1 MALLKAGPLGV
12 DIRISRVL
20 GDRTARSISGAEYL
34 VNFSSPLGKMTPVV
48 VEDSEPDHFYTA
60 FEDALLS
67 RGPTVHSTI
76 DEQLCFGVYP
86 VEPPEWVLARHTLPC
101 EPADFAGIPEDV
113 FKVVISLNI
122 SSKGPLGS
130 GIALVLPLHGQD
142 IKKFLVDWLR
152 EIESAPKSADFQGA
166 HLLRWMPTRNET

>member
-130 GIALVLPLHGQD
+130 GIAPPSRPGYQEIPCGLAQGDRIGSEIGRFPGCPF
-142 IKKFLVDWLR
+142 IEVDANA
-152 EIESAPKSADFQGA
+152 E
-166 HLLRWMPTRNET
+166 